1 MKYLIKINKELFLL
15 NKTISAQK
23 HIIKMKNKIF
33 SALFILI
40 LSGNGY
46 AQTPIRYEYDRVGNV
61 ILRYKISVQNLQRTI
76 QEKTSGTNPEPIAG
90 KAMKVYPNPTRGVVK
105 IVFSGMGD
113 AIDIQTRLYNSCRI
127 EVKKFNAD
135 AIDIQTRLYNS
146 KGSLLKS
153 EIGNSSAPIS
163 IDMSSYPPNWYIL
176 KVIAGKEAK
185 EFKIIKE

>member
-1 MKYLIKINKELFLL
+1 
-15 NKTISAQK
+15 
-23 HIIKMKNKIF
+23 MKNKIF
-33 SALFILI
+33 SVLFILI

-46 AQTPIRYEYDRVGNV
+46 ARTPIKYEYDRVGN
-61 ILRYKISVQNLQRTI
+61 ITLRYKISVQNLQK
-76 QEKTSGTNPEPIAG
+76 KTSGTNPEPIAG

-113 AIDIQTRLYNSCRI
+113 AID
-127 EVKKFNAD
+127 V
-135 AIDIQTRLYNS
+135 QTRLYNS

>member
-1 MKYLIKINKELFLL
+1 MKYLIKMDKELFLL

-33 SALFILI
+33 SVLFILI

-46 AQTPIRYEYDRVGNV
+46 AQTPIRYEYDRIGNV

-113 AIDIQTRLYNSCRI
+113 AIDIQTRLYNS
-127 EVKKFNAD
+127 
-135 AIDIQTRLYNS
+135 

-163 IDMSSYPPNWYIL
+163 IDMSSYPPTWYIL
-176 KVIAGKEAK
+176 KVSAGKEAK

>member
-113 AIDIQTRLYNSCRI
+113 AIDIQTRLYNS
-127 EVKKFNAD
+127 
-135 AIDIQTRLYNS
+135 

-153 EIGNSSAPIS
+153 EISPKLVYSQGNCRKRSKRVQDYQRIR
-163 IDMSSYPPNWYIL
+163 
-176 KVIAGKEAK
+176 AGRLN
-185 EFKIIKE
+185 FTRVQI

>member
-1 MKYLIKINKELFLL
+1 MKYLIKMDKELFLL

-33 SALFILI
+33 SVLFILI

-46 AQTPIRYEYDRVGNV
+46 AQTPIRYEYDRIGNV

-113 AIDIQTRLYNSCRI
+113 AIDIQTRLYNS
-127 EVKKFNAD
+127 
-135 AIDIQTRLYNS
+135 